1 MNLDLHDWTQFGFA
15 ALSEQC
21 PELEDMEIA
30 LVRVALWRVALPSVL
45 RHRTFPIL
53 AESRMRAPNRAQ

>member
-1 MNLDLHDWTQFGFA
+1 MNLDLPDRTQLGFA

-30 LVRVALWRVALPSVL
+30 LVR
-45 RHRTFPIL
+45 
-53 AESRMRAPNRAQ
+53 

>member
-1 MNLDLHDWTQFGFA
+1 MNLDLPDWTQFGFA

-30 LVRVALWRVALPSVL
+30 LVRVEL
-45 RHRTFPIL
+45 
-53 AESRMRAPNRAQ
+53 